1 MSAVENYKRSQECS
15 LTQVTDQF
23 LWSFVT
29 PTLCKDLFY
38 SCFVFFVNEPSLSDL
53 DGFVYC
59 VIVCFIQILY

>member
-1 MSAVENYKRSQECS
+1 MSAVENDKRTQECS

-53 DGFVYC
+53 DMASY
-59 VIVCFIQILY
+59 IVS